1 MFSLITQIVKLNFHI
16 YIVVVIGT
24 YCLSFTASE
33 LDMNPWSRKERCDHR
48 ASDKF
53 CFNWFFSILCHAGL
67 FFVLYRAFYSK
78 LMWENLHLASDGGIR
93 PNDLF
98 EFESPPITARAE
110 PINLFDLFLTF
121 ASSPGLEGRRHIS
134 WRSWVRIL
142 GPYTGWT
149 FFHIYLL

>member
-33 LDMNPWSRKERCDHR
+33 LDMNPWWRKERYDHR

-53 CFNWFFSILCHAGL
+53 CFNWFFLILCHAGL

-93 PNDLF
+93 PNDLL

-110 PINLFDLFLTF
+110 PIRFILNICLEPW
-121 ASSPGLEGRRHIS
+121 SSGYERRLIS
-134 WRSWVRIL
+134 WRSWVRIP